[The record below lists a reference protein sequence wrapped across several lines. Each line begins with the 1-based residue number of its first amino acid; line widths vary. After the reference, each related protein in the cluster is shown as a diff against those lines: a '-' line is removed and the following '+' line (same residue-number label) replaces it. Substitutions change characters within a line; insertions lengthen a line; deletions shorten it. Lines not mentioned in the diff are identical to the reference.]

1 MKRNLHTLSMAAVL
15 AAGALTV
22 TDAVAETTILFNQF
36 APPKHILNVG
46 IINPWIASVEKATH
60 GRVKVKVP
68 GNNLAPPP
76 RQMDIVKDGIA
87 DGAYIF
93 NAFLVKKAPLI
104 QVSLLPG
111 VARSATGSAVALWR
125 TYERH
130 LAKADEFRDVVL
142 LGFMAA
148 PAGEIFS
155 LKSPIRRIED
165 FNNIKMWSLPALA
178 AKAMGALGA
187 SVVPGPA
194 TQMYQIISKGTVD
207 AYAGVSISS
216 SDQFKVL
223 QYAKSVTVIPEKIQ
237 GPTFSVFVSKAK
249 WNEISPADREA
260 IRKVSGETLARLS
273 IAADKLEKRK
283 RQEYLKSGRPYIEAS
298 PALVDA
304 IQKAWKPFRDQWVAQ
319 ADKKGVAGAAALD
332 MFRETSRQ
340 ITAEISK

>member
-1 MKRNLHTLSMAAVL
+1 MKRNLHALAIPAVL
-15 AAGALTV
+15 AASVLAGNSAS
-22 TDAVAETTILFNQF
+22 AETTILFNQF

-46 IINPWIASVEKATH
+46 IINPWIASVEKATE

-76 RQMDIVKDGIA
+76 RRMDIVKDGIA

-93 NAFLVKKAPLI
+93 NAFLVKKAPLV

-125 TYERH
+125 TYERY
-130 LAKADEFRDVVL
+130 LSKASEFKDVVL

-148 PAGEIFS
+148 PSGEIFS
-155 LKSPIRRIED
+155 LKSPIREFND
-165 FNNIKMWSLPALA
+165 FKGIKMWSLPALA
-178 AKAMGALGA
+178 ARAMGALGS

-260 IRKVSGETLARLS
+260 IRKVSGERLARLS
-273 IAADKLEKRK
+273 MAADELEKRK

-298 PALVDA
+298 PELVDA
-304 IQKAWKPFRDQWVAQ
+304 IQEAWKPFRDQWVAQ
-319 ADKKGVAGAAALD
+319 ANKKGVDGAAALE

-340 ITAEISK
+340 VTDEIPK